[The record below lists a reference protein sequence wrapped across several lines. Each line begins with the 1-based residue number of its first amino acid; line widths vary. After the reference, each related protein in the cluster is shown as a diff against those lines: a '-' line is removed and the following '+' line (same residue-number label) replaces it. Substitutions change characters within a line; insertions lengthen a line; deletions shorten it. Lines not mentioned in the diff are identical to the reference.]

1 MVGTPDPPL
10 VPVSPHKA
18 APSSVFTA
26 EEAGQGT
33 QGGAGAALSGA
44 GRIIHQAAREKSR
57 DNKAWS
63 RDSALDTTHHCLH
76 SLGTINLL
84 LDIRQCC
91 VT

>member
-33 QGGAGAALSGA
+33 QGGGGGGGGIVRGGA
-44 GRIIHQAAREKSR
+44 GRIIHQAPGRNLETIKHGAE
-57 DNKAWS
+57 
-63 RDSALDTTHHCLH
+63 TLH
-76 SLGTINLL
+76 
-84 LDIRQCC
+84 
-91 VT
+91 

>member
-18 APSSVFTA
+18 APYSVFTA

-33 QGGAGAALSGA
+33 QGGGGGGGGGGIVRGGADYPSST
-44 GRIIHQAAREKSR
+44 REKSR

-63 RDSALDTTHHCLH
+63 RDSALDTTHHWLH

-84 LDIRQCC
+84 LDMGQ
-91 VT
+91 

>member
-33 QGGAGAALSGA
+33 QGGGGGGIVRGGVGRGGLSIKQPGRNLETIKHGAETV
-44 GRIIHQAAREKSR
+44 H
-57 DNKAWS
+57 
-63 RDSALDTTHHCLH
+63 
-76 SLGTINLL
+76 
-84 LDIRQCC
+84 
-91 VT
+91 